1 MLEVLEEHDMDEE
14 DLKLLRSK
22 GVKKVA
28 DFHRISDVKSLQ
40 LPPVTE
46 VKLKELLASLNEG
59 SKKENVL
66 SRVRRSW
73 GALMSFLPLYT
84 SEDMTKGASG
94 ESEDAKK
101 QEDAEKQE
109 DQVKMMWILLDAY
122 EVCSPQPIPSKRKRG
137 DKGGQPERNEE
148 QEGVRAK
155 RSSNRRSAGTTGGK
169 AQRGTARASRTKT
182 SAKTSLSGRRKV
194 EVAVKEE
201 AVFEMSLRPKRF
213 KKGFYS
219 FKDIENKAWKKGR
232 GNTNE

>member
-109 DQVKMMWILLDAY
+109 DQ
-122 EVCSPQPIPSKRKRG
+122 PIPSKRKRG

>member
-1 MLEVLEEHDMDEE
+1 MKSPGEGKMLEVLEEHDMDEE

-109 DQVKMMWILLDAY
+109 DQ
-122 EVCSPQPIPSKRKRG
+122 PIPSKRKRG